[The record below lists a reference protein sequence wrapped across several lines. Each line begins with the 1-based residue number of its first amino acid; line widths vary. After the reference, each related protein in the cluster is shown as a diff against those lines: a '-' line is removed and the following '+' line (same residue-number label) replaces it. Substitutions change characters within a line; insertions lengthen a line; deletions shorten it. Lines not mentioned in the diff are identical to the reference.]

1 MSNEKLYSADEICK
15 ELNITIYTLSN
26 WYRWQTKQIK
36 NQNVK
41 EPYLP
46 EPIRVMNVK
55 GRPRRWNKDML
66 AQLKEFKKNLVVGRN
81 GVYGMYSNPLYKET
95 KKYKKSIENVDTE

>member
-1 MSNEKLYSADEICK
+1 MSNEKLYSADEVCK

-26 WYRWQTKQIK
+26 WYRWQTKQLESG
-36 NQNVK
+36 NAK

-46 EPIRVMNVK
+46 EPIRIPNVK
-55 GRPRRWNKDML
+55 GRPRRWDKAML
-66 AQLKEFKKNLVVGRN
+66 TQLKEFKKNIVVGRN
-81 GVYGMYSNPLYKET
+81 GVYGVYSNPLYKET

>member
-26 WYRWQTKQIK
+26 WYRYQRKQLK
-36 NQNVK
+36 EGLVK

-46 EPIRVMNVK
+46 EPITLPNVK
-55 GRPRRWNKDML
+55 GKPRRWTLSMVK
-66 AQLKEFKKNLVVGRN
+66 QLKDYKKHIVMGRN
-81 GVYGMYSNPLYKET
+81 GVYGIYSNPLYKET
-95 KKYKKSIENVDTE
+95 KKYKKSIENIDKE